1 MFGTATYDFYVDDP
15 RRGLSGGMAPALF
28 CIYIAGDVDPT
39 LHMHQHAMIVIT
51 SHHHSIYIHTY
62 IHTCIQIRSDDGFHM
77 DMDCIS
83 HDHFHGRNDDRDG
96 PRLSNR
102 LISPSNFSLVRS
114 TAKSSSVR
122 I

>member
-51 SHHHSIYIHTY
+51 SHHHSIYIHT
-62 IHTCIQIRSDDGFHM
+62 CIQIRSDQMMGFTWTWTVY
-77 DMDCIS
+77 IT
-83 HDHFHGRNDDRDG
+83 R
-96 PRLSNR
+96 
-102 LISPSNFSLVRS
+102 SLPWQ
-114 TAKSSSVR
+114 K
-122 I
+122 